1 MSICNPVFTRSS
13 ITDTVDDDTIAVVRR
28 LCIDVNII
36 LETCASE
43 FLPYAGRYGL
53 TVVPQP
59 PTRRPLIVV

>member
-13 ITDTVDDDTIAVVRR
+13 TTDTDDDTIAVVRR

-43 FLPYAGRYGL
+43 FLPYAGKVALPSVLHTSNLVGR
-53 TVVPQP
+53 
-59 PTRRPLIVV
+59 